1 MTYLTYYFLL
11 SLSMIG
17 YGFFISRILKINY
30 VNIGFLGLLGI
41 STLIF
46 ISYATTLFIVHNF
59 YFNISI
65 LILGIFFFS
74 INFKNIEKNDLKL
87 FAVVFFILL
96 LFILAA
102 KNHDD
107 FPYYHFPYS
116 HFLTQLEHPI
126 GFGKLNP
133 GFRNPSSVFFL
144 SSLFYL
150 PYIDH
155 YLLNLYPVYFL
166 GFSNII
172 LLKFIFNKKDF
183 NDHKSTNIL
192 SLLCFSFI
200 NIFFY
205 RMAEHGT
212 DRSGMIIIFI
222 MLVVLFLIIFR
233 KKNKIDKFYE
243 NKNYFKILSI
253 FSVVLMSL
261 KPLYI
266 IYLPLILVL
275 FTLKEFRLN
284 FNNLIFTRSTIYSAS
299 ILIFV
304 FFFTWLNSGCL
315 IFPADITCFY
325 NLPWSFSEKVIIET
339 NRWYEVWSKAGA
351 TPNYTV
357 DNFDFYI
364 KNLNWFPNWIDNYFF
379 NKMSD
384 FLLGLFVLVIIF
396 YFTFI
401 FKQSLTLK
409 KNKILNLQYI
419 LIYIFLIICLIEWF
433 FKHPSLRYGG
443 YQIFALLVFLPI
455 SIKFSLINIDYK
467 KYYKKA
473 LFLAV
478 LTIIIFS
485 YRNIDRLIKE
495 YQIYNFNPFV
505 STNYMYDEKQHN
517 RILRHMNKTVS
528 KFKTIN
534 IFGAKFIICVPK

>member
-65 LILGIFFFS
+65 LILGIFFFL
-74 INFKNIEKNDLKL
+74 INFKYIEKNDLKL

-233 KKNKIDKFYE
+233 KKK
-243 NKNYFKILSI
+243 
-253 FSVVLMSL
+253 
-261 KPLYI
+261 
-266 IYLPLILVL
+266 
-275 FTLKEFRLN
+275 
-284 FNNLIFTRSTIYSAS
+284 
-299 ILIFV
+299 
-304 FFFTWLNSGCL
+304 
-315 IFPADITCFY
+315 
-325 NLPWSFSEKVIIET
+325 
-339 NRWYEVWSKAGA
+339 
-351 TPNYTV
+351 
-357 DNFDFYI
+357 
-364 KNLNWFPNWIDNYFF
+364 
-379 NKMSD
+379 
-384 FLLGLFVLVIIF
+384 
-396 YFTFI
+396 
-401 FKQSLTLK
+401 
-409 KNKILNLQYI
+409 
-419 LIYIFLIICLIEWF
+419 
-433 FKHPSLRYGG
+433 
-443 YQIFALLVFLPI
+443 
-455 SIKFSLINIDYK
+455 
-467 KYYKKA
+467 
-473 LFLAV
+473 
-478 LTIIIFS
+478 
-485 YRNIDRLIKE
+485 
-495 YQIYNFNPFV
+495 
-505 STNYMYDEKQHN
+505 
-517 RILRHMNKTVS
+517 
-528 KFKTIN
+528 
-534 IFGAKFIICVPK
+534 